1 MVDAFRRMTKD
12 KMTKE
17 ECEINERL
25 WGDPYFQFERNHGEI
40 RKYIPG
46 YTVKISVQ
54 R

>member
-25 WGDPYFQFERNHGEI
+25 WGYSIFP
-40 RKYIPG
+40 
-46 YTVKISVQ
+46 V
-54 R
+54 